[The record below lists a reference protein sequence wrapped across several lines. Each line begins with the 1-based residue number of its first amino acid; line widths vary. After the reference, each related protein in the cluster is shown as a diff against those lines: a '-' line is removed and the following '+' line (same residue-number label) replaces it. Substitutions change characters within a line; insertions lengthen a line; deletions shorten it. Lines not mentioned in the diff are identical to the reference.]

1 MGNGLCRVPV
11 GYVLDCNKDAMEAGQ
26 FYKVKA
32 VMVLDLSDFSLEEVS
47 ANRDIKLMSCKL
59 IDVRY
64 TEIKLYNSK
73 YYITF
78 SGRADECYSIDDNS
92 IVLYNTRGCKI
103 ASLGSSLFSFP
114 VLNNI
119 LVTVD
124 LNAENISLSYDG
136 ESTNYI
142 SSNLFFRYRYNSDL
156 APLRY
161 LYCLM
166 DNEISGIYSLSGV
179 CVITQDADEYII
191 LQDDCKHIIFD
202 DSIYNIKS
210 LVVNDGAVTVDY
222 SNMTVAN
229 ELISFNLSSLYI
241 SKNIKKSVLVP
252 LLHLYFCSLKFKGYN
267 LARNKL
273 EEYMDRQD
281 YELYW
286 EELHSDSMRSVTKD
300 LLSDLSITVY

>member
-1 MGNGLCRVPV
+1 MGYGLCRVPV

-47 ANRDIKLMSCKL
+47 AYRDIKLMSCKL

-64 TEIKLYNSK
+64 TEIKLYKSK

-103 ASLGSSLFSFP
+103 ASLGSGLFSFP

-161 LYCLM
+161 LYGLM
-166 DNEISGIYSLSGV
+166 SNEISGIYSLDGV
-179 CVITQDADEYII
+179 CVITQDADEDII
-191 LQDDCKHIIFD
+191 LPDDCKHIIFD
-202 DSIYNIKS
+202 GSVYNIKG
-210 LVVNDGAVTVDY
+210 LVVNESAVTVDCSY
-222 SNMTVAN
+222 MASAYAVM
-229 ELISFNLSSLYI
+229 LFNISSLYI

-252 LLHLYFCSLKFKGYN
+252 LLHLYFCSIKFKGHN
-267 LARNKL
+267 LSRNKL

-286 EELHSDSMRSVTKD
+286 EELHSDSMSSVTKD
-300 LLSDLSITVY
+300 LLSNLSITVY

>member
-1 MGNGLCRVPV
+1 MGYGVCRVPV

-64 TEIKLYNSK
+64 TEIKLYKSK

-103 ASLGSSLFSFP
+103 ASLGSGLFSFP

-124 LNAENISLSYDG
+124 LNAENISLSYDE
-136 ESTNYI
+136 ESKNYI

-161 LYCLM
+161 LYSLM

-179 CVITQDADEYII
+179 CVITQDADEDMP
-191 LQDDCKHIIFD
+191 DDCKHIIFCD
-202 DSIYNIKS
+202 DIYSIKS
-210 LVVNDGAVTVDY
+210 LVVNDGADTVDFFY
-222 SNMTVAN
+222 KKESHRDTT
-229 ELISFNLSSLYI
+229 LFLLSLYI

-252 LLHLYFCSLKFKGYN
+252 ILHLYFTSLCFKGH
-267 LARNKL
+267 LIARNKL
-273 EEYMDRQD
+273 AEFILRQD
-281 YELYW
+281 YDAYW
-286 EELHSDSMRSVTKD
+286 EELNSDDMLGVTTDLLKD
-300 LLSDLSITVY
+300 LKIIVY

>member
-1 MGNGLCRVPV
+1 MGNSLCRVPV

-32 VMVLDLSDFSLEEVS
+32 VLVLDLSDFSLEEIS

-92 IVLYNTRGCKI
+92 LVLYNTIGCKLVT
-103 ASLGSSLFSFP
+103 LGNGLFSFP

-124 LNAENISLSYDG
+124 LNAENISLSYDV
-136 ESTNYI
+136 ESTDYL
-142 SSNLFFRYRYNSDL
+142 SRNLFFRYRYNSDL

-161 LYCLM
+161 LYSLM
-166 DNEISGIYSLSGV
+166 DNEISGVYSLNGV
-179 CVITQDADEYII
+179 YVITQDADEDII
-191 LQDDCKHIIFD
+191 LPDDCKYIIFCD
-202 DSIYNIKS
+202 DICNIKS
-210 LVVNDGAVTVDY
+210 LVVNDGADTVYY
-222 SNMTVAN
+222 SNMAVDN

-252 LLHLYFCSLKFKGYN
+252 LLHLYFVSLAFKCYITV
-267 LARNKL
+267 RNKL
-273 EEYMDRQD
+273 VELIGRQD
-281 YELYW
+281 YDSYW
-286 EELHSDSMRSVTKD
+286 EELNSDDMLGVTKD
-300 LLSDLSITVY
+300 LLKDLSITVY

>member
-1 MGNGLCRVPV
+1 MGNSLCRVPV

-32 VMVLDLSDFSLEEVS
+32 VMVLDLSDFSLEEIS

-92 IVLYNTRGCKI
+92 LVLYNTRGCKLVT
-103 ASLGSSLFSFP
+103 LGNGLFSFP
-114 VLNNI
+114 VSNNI

-124 LNAENISLSYDG
+124 LNAESISLSYDG
-136 ESTNYI
+136 ESTDYL

-156 APLRY
+156 APLSY
-161 LYCLM
+161 MYHLM
-166 DNEISGIYSLSGV
+166 SNEISGVYNLDGIY
-179 CVITQDADEYII
+179 VIAEDADEDIV
-191 LQDDCKHIIFD
+191 LPDDCKHIIFG
-202 DSIYNIKS
+202 SRLHNITS
-210 LVVNDGAVTVDY
+210 LVINECADTVDY
-222 SNMTVAN
+222 IYKTEPYRDAT
-229 ELISFNLSSLYI
+229 LNLSTLYI

-252 LLHLYFCSLKFKGYN
+252 ILHLYFSSLAFKGY
-267 LARNKL
+267 AITRNKL
-273 EEYMDRQD
+273 VEFINRRD
-281 YELYW
+281 YDSYW
-286 EELHSDSMRSVTKD
+286 EELNSEDMRDVTSY
-300 LLSDLSITVY
+300 LLSNLKITVY

>member
-1 MGNGLCRVPV
+1 MGNSLCRVPV

-32 VMVLDLSDFSLEEVS
+32 VMVLDLSDFSLEEIS

-103 ASLGSSLFSFP
+103 ASLGSGLFSFP
-114 VLNNI
+114 ILNNI

-124 LNAENISLSYDG
+124 LNAENISLSYDR
-136 ESTNYI
+136 ESNDYL
-142 SSNLFFRYRYNSDL
+142 SSNLFFRYRYKSDL
-156 APLRY
+156 VPLRY

-166 DNEISGIYSLSGV
+166 DNEISGIYSLDGV
-179 CVITQDADEYII
+179 CVITQDADEDII
-191 LQDDCKHIIFD
+191 LPDDCKHIIFD
-202 DSIYNIKS
+202 GSIYNIKS
-210 LVVNDGAVTVDY
+210 LVINESAVTVDCSY
-222 SNMTVAN
+222 MTSAYDAM
-229 ELISFNLSSLYI
+229 LFNISSLYI

-252 LLHLYFCSLKFKGYN
+252 LLHLYFASLAFKGYITV
-267 LARNKL
+267 RNKL
-273 EEYMDRQD
+273 VEFIGRQD
-281 YELYW
+281 YDSYW
-286 EELHSDSMRSVTKD
+286 EELNSDDMLGVTKD
-300 LLSDLSITVY
+300 LFKDLIITVY

>member
-11 GYVLDCNKDAMEAGQ
+11 GYVLDCNKDAMEEGQ

-64 TEIKLYNSK
+64 TEIKLYKSK

-103 ASLGSSLFSFP
+103 ASLGSGLFSFP

-166 DNEISGIYSLSGV
+166 DNEISGIYSLDGV
-179 CVITQDADEYII
+179 CVITQDTDEDII
-191 LQDDCKHIIFD
+191 LQDDCKHIIFCD
-202 DSIYNIKS
+202 ELYSITS
-210 LVVNDGAVTVDY
+210 LVINECAYTVDFFY
-222 SNMTVAN
+222 KKESHRDTT
-229 ELISFNLSSLYI
+229 LFLLSLYI

-252 LLHLYFCSLKFKGYN
+252 ILHLYFTSLCFKGH
-267 LARNKL
+267 LIARNKL
-273 EEYMDRQD
+273 AEFILRQD
-281 YELYW
+281 YDAYW
-286 EELHSDSMRSVTKD
+286 EELNSDDMLGVTTDLLKD
-300 LLSDLSITVY
+300 LKITVY

>member
-32 VMVLDLSDFSLEEVS
+32 VMVLDLLDFSLEEVS

-103 ASLGSSLFSFP
+103 ASLGSGLFSFP

-142 SSNLFFRYRYNSDL
+142 SSNLFFRYRYNIDL

-166 DNEISGIYSLSGV
+166 DNEISGVYSLGGV
-179 CVITQDADEYII
+179 YVITQDAEENTI
-191 LQDDCKHIIFD
+191 LPDDCKHIIFGD
-202 DSIYNIKS
+202 DTYNIKS
-210 LVVNDGAVTVDY
+210 LVVNDSADTVGCSYMDC
-222 SNMTVAN
+222 AN
-229 ELISFNLSSLYI
+229 DVISFNLSSLYI

-252 LLHLYFCSLKFKGYN
+252 LLHLYFCSLRFKGYN
-267 LARNKL
+267 LTRNKL
-273 EEYMDRQD
+273 EEYMDSQY

-286 EELHSDSMRSVTKD
+286 EELHSDAMRSVTKD